1 MMGYNEPEQQA
12 VQPQQGGQQAYY
24 PQDDYGYQYPGDMWA
39 GRPSN
44 DQASQVRQAL
54 FQTGFS
60 EMSEEESKKWFLMMQ
75 AMVERVAKIPGMDAS
90 DVDKIYRKFKF
101 LINRANSQGCTSIME
116 TKAQELI
123 MLIEL
128 HFSKADIPMP
138 GLSAVGA
145 MITTHTNQKQ
155 DMTMRY
161 PNQQQQAPGIMD
173 LVRQVRGR

>member
-1 MMGYNEPEQQA
+1 MGYNEPEQQA

-54 FQTGFS
+54 FQTKFS
-60 EMSEEESKKWFLMMQ
+60 EMSEEESKKWFGMMQ
-75 AMVERVAKIPGMDAS
+75 AMVERVAKIPGIDAY
-90 DVDKIYRKFKF
+90 DVAKIYRKFKF

-128 HFSKADIPMP
+128 HLAKADMPMA
-138 GLSAVGA
+138 GLSATGA

-155 DMTMRY
+155 DATMRY
-161 PNQQQQAPGIMD
+161 PNQQMQAPGIMD